1 MTAKQ
6 LQHLADLAD
15 LASNVFAHSDPS
27 QARMFKAAAGAANR
41 LAGPLELEEITASL
55 AEIKAE
61 IGT

>member
-6 LQHLADLAD
+6 LQALAELAE
-15 LASNVFAHSDPS
+15 LAADFFGHSDPS
-27 QARMFKAAAGAANR
+27 QARMFQAAAGAANR
-41 LAGPLELEEITASL
+41 LAGPVELEEMAASL